1 MALDRTDRRI
11 LALLQADAR
20 ISNLKLA
27 DKVGLSPPACSRRVA
42 RLRRTRVIEREV
54 AVLDPRKVGLTLT
67 AVVPV
72 VLDSRRKATLDAF
85 ARRMAALAEVQQCL
99 MTAGSTDF
107 VLLLRFADMEAYST
121 FAAERLAGDPDVKG
135 YETWF
140 VLGEVKNTTQL
151 ALDAVASAKLTA

>member
-1 MALDRTDRRI
+1 MALDRIDRRI

-42 RLRRTRVIEREV
+42 RLRRARVIEREV
-54 AVLDPRKVGLTLT
+54 AVVDPRKVGLTLT
-67 AVVPV
+67 AIVPV
-72 VLDSRRKATLDAF
+72 VLESRRKATLDAF
-85 ARRMAALAEVQQCL
+85 ARRIAARPEVQQCL

-107 VLLLRFADMEAYST
+107 VLLLRFADMAAYST

-140 VLGEVKNTTQL
+140 VLGEVKNTT
-151 ALDAVASAKLTA
+151 AVALEGAGAAMLTA